1 MVTDLFIYLFLF
13 VMLFVVAIVMVEQY
27 YIIREI
33 MDDIKLANRVIEEAD
48 NKNRCDSLSQAKPI
62 E

>member
-1 MVTDLFIYLFLF
+1 MIDIFLYLFLF
-13 VMLFVVAIVMVEQY
+13 VMLFVVSMVMVEQY

-33 MDDIKLANRVIEEAD
+33 IDDIRLANKVIEEED
-48 NKNRCDSLSQAKPI
+48 RKERDTMSQIKPA

>member
-1 MVTDLFIYLFLF
+1 MIDIFIYLFLF

-33 MDDIKLANRVIEEAD
+33 IDDLKLANTIIEKQD
-48 NKNRCDSLSQAKPI
+48 NEERDTMSQVKLVD
-62 E
+62 

>member
-1 MVTDLFIYLFLF
+1 MIDIFLYLFLF
-13 VMLFVVAIVMVEQY
+13 VMLFVVSIVMVEQY

-33 MDDIKLANRVIEEAD
+33 IDDIKLANKVIEEQD
-48 NKNRCDSLSQAKPI
+48 NKERDTMSQVKLV

>member
-1 MVTDLFIYLFLF
+1 MIDIFIYLFLF
-13 VMLFVVAIVMVEQY
+13 VMLFVVSIVMVEQY

-33 MDDIKLANRVIEEAD
+33 IDDIKLANKVIEEQD
-48 NKNRCDSLSQAKPI
+48 NKERDTMSQVKLV

>member
-1 MVTDLFIYLFLF
+1 MVTDIFLYLFLF

-33 MDDIKLANRVIEEAD
+33 IDDIKLANRVIEEQD
-48 NKNRCDSLSQAKPI
+48 KKERDTMSQVKLV

>member
-1 MVTDLFIYLFLF
+1 MIDIFIYLFLF
-13 VMLFVVAIVMVEQY
+13 VMMFVVAIVMVEQY

-33 MDDIKLANRVIEEAD
+33 IDDIKLANRVIEEQD
-48 NKNRCDSLSQAKPI
+48 NEERDTMSQVKLI

>member
-1 MVTDLFIYLFLF
+1 MIDIFIYLFLF
-13 VMLFVVAIVMVEQY
+13 VMLLVVAIVMVEQY

-33 MDDIKLANRVIEEAD
+33 IDDIKLANRIIEEQD
-48 NKNRCDSLSQAKPI
+48 NKQRDTMSQVKLV

>member
-1 MVTDLFIYLFLF
+1 MVTDIFLYLFLF

-33 MDDIKLANRVIEEAD
+33 IDDIKLANRIIEEQD
-48 NKNRCDSLSQAKPI
+48 NKQRDTMSQVKLV

>member
-1 MVTDLFIYLFLF
+1 MIDIFLYLFLF
-13 VMLFVVAIVMVEQY
+13 VMLFVVSMVMVEQY

-33 MDDIKLANRVIEEAD
+33 IDDIKLTNKVIEEED
-48 NKNRCDSLSQAKPI
+48 NKERDTMSQVKPA

>member
-1 MVTDLFIYLFLF
+1 MVTDIFIYLFLF

-33 MDDIKLANRVIEEAD
+33 IDDIKLANRIIEEQD
-48 NKNRCDSLSQAKPI
+48 NKQRDTMSQVKLV

>member
-1 MVTDLFIYLFLF
+1 
-13 VMLFVVAIVMVEQY
+13 MLFVVAIVMVEQY

-33 MDDIKLANRVIEEAD
+33 IDDLKLANTIIEKQD
-48 NKNRCDSLSQAKPI
+48 NEERDTMSQVKLV

>member
-1 MVTDLFIYLFLF
+1 MIDIFIYLFLF

-33 MDDIKLANRVIEEAD
+33 IDDIKLANRIIEKQD
-48 NKNRCDSLSQAKPI
+48 NKQRDTMSQVKLV

>member
-1 MVTDLFIYLFLF
+1 MVTDIFIYLFLF

-33 MDDIKLANRVIEEAD
+33 IDDIKLANRVIEEQD
-48 NKNRCDSLSQAKPI
+48 KKERDTMSQVKLI

>member
-1 MVTDLFIYLFLF
+1 MVPDIFIYLFLF

-33 MDDIKLANRVIEEAD
+33 IDDIKLANRVIEEQD
-48 NKNRCDSLSQAKPI
+48 KKERDTMSQVKLV

>member
-1 MVTDLFIYLFLF
+1 MVTDIFIYLFLF

-33 MDDIKLANRVIEEAD
+33 IDDIKLANRIIEEQD
-48 NKNRCDSLSQAKPI
+48 NEERDTMSQVKLV

>member
-1 MVTDLFIYLFLF
+1 MTDIFLYWFLF

-33 MDDIKLANRVIEEAD
+33 IDDIKLANRVIEEQD
-48 NKNRCDSLSQAKPI
+48 NEERDTMSQVKLI

>member
-1 MVTDLFIYLFLF
+1 MVTDIFIYLFLF

-33 MDDIKLANRVIEEAD
+33 IDDIRLANKVIEEQD
-48 NKNRCDSLSQAKPI
+48 NKERDTMSQVKLV

>member
-1 MVTDLFIYLFLF
+1 MVTDIFIYLFLF

-33 MDDIKLANRVIEEAD
+33 IDDIKLANRIIEEQD
-48 NKNRCDSLSQAKPI
+48 NKQRDTMSQVTLI

>member
-1 MVTDLFIYLFLF
+1 MIDIFIYLFLF

-33 MDDIKLANRVIEEAD
+33 IDDIKLANRIIEEQD
-48 NKNRCDSLSQAKPI
+48 NKQRDTMSQVKPA

>member
-1 MVTDLFIYLFLF
+1 MIDIFIYLFLF

-33 MDDIKLANRVIEEAD
+33 IDDIKLANRIIEEQD
-48 NKNRCDSLSQAKPI
+48 NKQRDTMSQVKLI

>member
-1 MVTDLFIYLFLF
+1 MIDIFLYLFLF
-13 VMLFVVAIVMVEQY
+13 VMLFVVSMVMVEQY

-33 MDDIKLANRVIEEAD
+33 IDDIKLANKVIEEQD
-48 NKNRCDSLSQAKPI
+48 NKERDTMSQVKPA

>member
-1 MVTDLFIYLFLF
+1 MVTDIFLYLFLF
-13 VMLFVVAIVMVEQY
+13 VMLFVVSMVMVEQY

-33 MDDIKLANRVIEEAD
+33 IDDIKLANKVIEEED
-48 NKNRCDSLSQAKPI
+48 NKERDTMSQVKLV